1 MVSLVYPRLS
11 ETNCRYF
18 LTAVV
23 EQVRDG
29 STVRVRLLMPEG
41 DHQFVNIALAGV
53 RSPKTSGK
61 LGEPSEQ
68 WGDEV
73 HLKLVPVCKCTMLIS
88 YANLLGKILH

>member
-1 MVSLVYPRLS
+1 MRL
-11 ETNCRYF
+11 TVGIF

>member
-1 MVSLVYPRLS
+1 M
-11 ETNCRYF
+11 
-18 LTAVV
+18 

-53 RSPKTSGK
+53 RCPKTSGK

-73 HLKLVPVCKCTMLIS
+73 YLKFVPVRKCTTLTSNSI
-88 YANLLGKILH
+88 LLGKILH